1 MKDPQGILIQQT
13 ESVQAGRQLRFK
25 SLDEIVKAKK
35 VIKAQM
41 NEAIAVEE
49 ARLQVPMKKPVPIE
63 FPQDVTAVMEK
74 VPRVKNTLTRFFL
87 ANK

>member
-13 ESVQAGRQLRFK
+13 ENVQAGRQLRFK

-35 VIKAQM
+35 VIKAYM

-63 FPQDVTAVMEK
+63 LPKDVTAVMEK
-74 VPRVKNTLTRFFL
+74 VPRVKNTLIRFFL
-87 ANK
+87 ANE